1 MHPHQHQTQ
10 HLRIL
15 IAMESIPYIILGI
28 ALLSFAIS
36 TLSAHAGNQLPRI
49 DVDARSR
56 ELATL
61 DALDVKRGSIGAF
74 DRFDVDV
81 EDGGE
86 PIQSPRK

>member
-1 MHPHQHQTQ
+1 MDS
-10 HLRIL
+10 L
-15 IAMESIPYIILGI
+15 PYIILGI

-36 TLSAHAGNQLPRI
+36 TLSAQSGNQLPRI

-61 DALDVKRGSIGAF
+61 DALDANRGSIGAF
-74 DRFDVDV
+74 DRFDVDA

-86 PIQSPRK
+86 PIQSTSN